1 LFQHRFINDDPGVDG
16 RQEAALMNIENRELE
31 ECVEAL
37 KEVRRSMQGDADSC
51 ITAAFDEALAKLER
65 CATEDDL
72 AKAARDALG
81 LLGDILTCI
90 AVLGKFFGA

>member
-1 LFQHRFINDDPGVDG
+1 
-16 RQEAALMNIENRELE
+16 MNTKSSELK

-37 KEVRRSMQGDADSC
+37 QEVRRSMQGDADSC

-72 AKAARDALG
+72 AKAAREALG
-81 LLGDILTCI
+81 VLGDILTCI
-90 AVLGKFFGA
+90 DVLGKFFGA